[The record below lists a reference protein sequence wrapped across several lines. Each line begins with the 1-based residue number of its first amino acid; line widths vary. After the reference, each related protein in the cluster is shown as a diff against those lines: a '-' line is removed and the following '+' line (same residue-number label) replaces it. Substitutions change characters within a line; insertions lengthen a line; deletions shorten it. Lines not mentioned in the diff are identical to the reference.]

1 MRSRVMLDV
10 FFILYCVE
18 AGVFLCLV
26 PWNLAWDRALLQLPM
41 ARLWMFGLNPAVR
54 AAVSGFGLVH
64 LVWGA
69 HDLDRLLQRWRPKA
83 KHRIAQPEP
92 TEK

>member
-1 MRSRVMLDV
+1 MLDV

-26 PWNLAWDRALLQLPM
+26 PWNLAWDRTILQLPM

-54 AAVSGFGLVH
+54 AAVTGFGLMH

-69 HDLDRLLQRWRPKA
+69 HDLDRLLHHWRVKAQRRAVQAKA
-83 KHRIAQPEP
+83 TDR
-92 TEK
+92 